1 MPLESDLIALDRQPA
16 RALPDRDAPLPRDDT
31 SLADADAEGRQQWQ
45 ALLDGDQDALRQW
58 ADSPLASLYAPLCAG
73 RRDRPL
79 VVGHLAQSLDGRIA
93 TAGGMSRW
101 LSGSEDL
108 LHTHRMRA
116 LSDAVLVGVNTVEYD
131 DPQLTVR
138 RCAGRHPV
146 RVVIDPDRRLD
157 GSQRVFTDDAAPTLL
172 LVAADR
178 GVAGERFGHA
188 EVVTVERGPRGLD
201 PREICRMLARR
212 GLHRLLVEGGGITV
226 SRFLEAGALH
236 RLQITVAPVILG
248 SGRPAIVLPE
258 ITDLGSSLRPRTRRV
273 MMGDDVMIECDF
285 ETPAGPLD
293 ETPAGSRPGA
303 DG

>member
-1 MPLESDLIALDRQPA
+1 MPPVTNMTAHPSADPA
-16 RALPDRDAPLPRDDT
+16 PSGGAH
-31 SLADADAEGRQQWQ
+31 WQ
-45 ALLDGDQDALRQW
+45 ALLDRDAAALAGW
-58 ADSPLASLYAPLCAG
+58 AESPLVSLYGPLCAG
-73 RRDRPL
+73 GRDRPL

-93 TAGGMSRW
+93 TASGVSRW
-101 LSGSEDL
+101 LSGGEDL

-116 LSDAVLVGVNTVEYD
+116 ISDAVLVGVNTVLHD

-138 RCAGRHPV
+138 LCTGPHPV
-146 RVVIDPDRRLD
+146 RVVIDPERRLD
-157 GSQRVFTDDAAPTLL
+157 GSQRVFVDDAAPTLL

-178 GVAGERFGHA
+178 GRANERVGRA
-188 EVVTVERGPRGLD
+188 QVVPVERSARGLD

-248 SGRPAIVLPE
+248 SGRPAITLPE
-258 ITDLGSSLRPRTRRV
+258 INDLELCLRPRTRRV
-273 MMGDDVMIECDF
+273 VLGDDVMIECDF
-285 ETPAGPLD
+285 EAAADPAQ
-293 ETPAGSRPGA
+293 RA